1 MQQQARPMGVWSL
14 EFGAL
19 PESTVG
25 GDATACR
32 SDIEDVKACRCG
44 RGHQQRT
51 NSSQVPQSG
60 IHL

>member
-1 MQQQARPMGVWSL
+1 MGVWSL